1 MAVVLTL
8 EEHLLIMPQ
17 GDGERRAGQL
27 VLPIKLCKC
36 GQNGECT
43 KYIYAT
49 SQRTEKIALNVRVR
63 DSGTRL
69 IKADV
74 GQV

>member
-17 GDGERRAGQL
+17 GSGRQAGQL

-43 KYIYAT
+43 KYMYAT